1 MLPTQEARGALVK
14 VSVGSGHYIL
24 KRHGATDEEDRIRE
38 AVAKEEKQKEVM
50 ADRLGADFLKTGQ
63 VRYSSN

>member
-1 MLPTQEARGALVK
+1 MVK

-24 KRHGATDEEDRIRE
+24 KRHGATDEDRIRE
-38 AVAKEEKQKEVM
+38 AVAKEEKQKGVM